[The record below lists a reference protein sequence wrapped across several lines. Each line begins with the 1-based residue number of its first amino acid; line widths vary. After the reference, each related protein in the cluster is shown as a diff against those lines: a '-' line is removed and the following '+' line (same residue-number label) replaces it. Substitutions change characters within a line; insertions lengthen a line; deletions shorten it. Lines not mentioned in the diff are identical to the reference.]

1 MREDTRALGM
11 EDQRETVQRC
21 KSAYGLCKSAKVN
34 HNNPWCRVTGTGIGS
49 SGFGLSAIGSWHPG
63 SGG

>member
-1 MREDTRALGM
+1 M

-21 KSAYGLCKSAKVN
+21 KSVCGLCKSAKVN

>member
-1 MREDTRALGM
+1 M

-34 HNNPWCRVTGTGIGS
+34 HNNPWCRVTGTGIRISGAGS
-49 SGFGLSAIGSWHPG
+49 SAIGELAPG
-63 SGG
+63 FRRLKAE